1 MSDKSV
7 ASSITPHHKSV
18 YGKFDQR
25 YAESLVRNL
34 IVPINQRYF
43 KCQLIGFDRPPQRN
57 NEERPLIYIGNHSGM
72 AFPWDAMIFTSML
85 FNRYNFQLKHAVRPL
100 AAPALSQSNLM
111 NPFLIK
117 DFWKISGSVEATY
130 RQFER
135 MMKQSTS
142 NLLIYPEGIAGIGKG
157 YNKKYQLQRFATSFV
172 RMAIKY
178 KTDIIPFATVNG
190 EYINPYVLSWPWL
203 NNWSTKIG
211 IPYIP
216 VGFHTL
222 LLLVCPWLFYFGLP
236 ARLIYI
242 RGKRIKA
249 YNMVDKPFDQ
259 LTDKEIRTV
268 RDRIKLQVQE
278 ELDQAVDSYG
288 APRYSRGKLSG
299 SIKDFFTFGY
309 YTPIGW
315 PLLFHEHHRRFTLN
329 PDKPV
334 TLKVGFWS
342 GIGML
347 FKNPFTISFY
357 IPILGWIPILIRGY
371 WKHKIK

>member
-1 MSDKSV
+1 MSDNSV
-7 ASSITPHHKSV
+7 ASSVTPDNTSV
-18 YGKFDQR
+18 NSKFDQR

-43 KCQLIGFDRPPQRN
+43 KCQLIGFDDPPLRN

-72 AFPWDAMIFTSML
+72 AFPWDAMVFSSVL
-85 FNRYNFQLKHAVRPL
+85 FKEYGFKLKHAIRPL
-100 AAPALSQSNLM
+100 AAPALSQSTLM

-117 DFWKISGSVEATY
+117 DFWEISGSVEAKY
-130 RQFER
+130 RKFER
-135 MMKQSTS
+135 MMKQSAS

-157 YNKKYQLQRFATSFV
+157 YNNKYQLQRFATSFV

-178 KTDIIPFATVNG
+178 ETDIIPFATVNG
-190 EYINPYVLSWPWL
+190 EYINPYVLSWSWL
-203 NNWSTKIG
+203 NKWSQKIG

-236 ARLIYI
+236 ARLTYI
-242 RGKRIKA
+242 QGKRIQA
-249 YNMVDKPFDQ
+249 YKMVDKPYDQ
-259 LTDKEIRTV
+259 LSDQEIQSV

-278 ELDQAVDSYG
+278 ELDRAVDSYG
-288 APRYSRGKLSG
+288 SPRYSRGKFRGGISKL
-299 SIKDFFTFGY
+299 ITLWY
-309 YTPIGW
+309 YTPLGW
-315 PLLFHEHHRRFTLN
+315 PLLFHEHHRLFTRN

-334 TLKVGFWS
+334 SLEIGVWS
-342 GIGML
+342 GLKIFL
-347 FKNPFTISFY
+347 KNPFTLSFY